1 MKRLATALAGA
12 LAALLLAGTALA
24 DDPAEPC
31 ARPPVG
37 DASEA
42 LSQLNLL
49 RIKKCLGGAK
59 CTSALCQSVAS
70 FEERWRGKP
79 ATDLTYREARSR
91 FEQIRGSAAALPR
104 DGLGVPELQR
114 MMQRWSGEL
123 DAFGSIDPQRLR
135 ALDTAQWEPETGDYR
150 LFARSPDAAIVL
162 KDGLEARCAGGTAP
176 CSAALADAAAVVEHS
191 LLSHRVLRL
200 ALGADAVLAP
210 YFESLSRR
218 WSAYNNESR
227 AIYPWELWANAPLLK
242 APPAG
247 FAEPPDRQYLF
258 LHPGA
263 GVTYRPSREGKPNDT
278 RGVVTLDLFGV
289 YRWQWGG
296 ANRTEIR
303 DASGWSVAAGW
314 DGQTVGYGLGLH
326 FSDNRSAY
334 LMRDRD
340 GRTLFV
346 VSIDLGNYL
355 RDKEQAVLELR
366 QRVETLR

>member
-1 MKRLATALAGA
+1 MKRLPAVAAGL
-12 LAALLLAGTALA
+12 LAALWLITGSALA
-24 DDPAEPC
+24 EVPAESC
-31 ARPPVG
+31 TPPQV
-37 DASEA
+37 DNASQA
-42 LSQLNLL
+42 LSQLDLL
-49 RIKKCLGGAK
+49 RRKQCLGGK
-59 CTSALCQSVAS
+59 RCTSALCQAVAG
-70 FEERWRGKP
+70 FDQRWQGQP
-79 ATDLTYREARSR
+79 ATDLTYREARQH
-91 FEQIRGSAAALPR
+91 FEQIRTSAAALPR
-104 DGLGVPELQR
+104 DGLGVRELQR
-114 MMQRWSGEL
+114 MLQRWSGEL
-123 DAFGSIDPQRLR
+123 DSAGSIDLPRLR
-135 ALDTAQWEPETGDYR
+135 LLDTAQWEPETGDFR

-162 KDGLEARCAGGTAP
+162 KDGLEARCTSPAA
-176 CSAALADAAAVVEHS
+176 CSAALDEAATVVQHS
-191 LLSHRVLRL
+191 LLSHRVLHR

-227 AIYPWELWANAPLLK
+227 AIYPWELWVNTPLLK
-242 APPAG
+242 APPTG

-263 GVTYRPSREGKPNDT
+263 GMTYRPSRDGKPNET

-289 YRWQWGG
+289 YHWQWGG
-296 ANRTEIR
+296 ANRSEIR
-303 DASGWSVAAGW
+303 DAGGWSVAAGW

-355 RDKEQAVLELR
+355 RDKEQSVADLR
-366 QRVETLR
+366 QRVETSH